1 MAEKSFKGLL
11 ITFILV
17 AVFIIAMVNVSL
29 NIGDDNDT
37 NISILDNPALNRT
50 FGGLQTDLTNAESTV
65 NASKTSFEEEKT
77 SIEFGELTFKSI
89 VGSGKK
95 FTGIL
100 FGTVGLI
107 FGLIFSVFPLAILI
121 GAIFTLL
128 TISVIFFL
136 WRLYKQ
142 GE

>member
-1 MAEKSFKGLL
+1 MAENSFKALL

-17 AVFIIAMVNVSL
+17 AVFIIAMVNVAIQLGS
-29 NIGDDNDT
+29 NNDS
-37 NISILDNPALNRT
+37 NISILDNSVLNRT
-50 FGGLQTDLTNAESTV
+50 FGGLQTDLTSAESTV
-65 NASKTSFEEEKT
+65 NSSKTSFEEEKT
-77 SIEFGELTFKSI
+77 NIEFGELTFKSI
-89 VGSGKK
+89 VGSGKR
-95 FTGIL
+95 FTGVL
-100 FGTVGLI
+100 FGVVGLI
-107 FGLIFSVFPLAILI
+107 FGLIFSVFPLAIVI

>member
-1 MAEKSFKGLL
+1 MAENSFKALM
-11 ITFILV
+11 ITFILL
-17 AVFIIAMVNVSL
+17 AVFIIALANVAIR
-29 NIGDDNDT
+29 IGIDNDS
-37 NISILDNPALNRT
+37 NISILDNPVLNNT
-50 FGGLQTDLTNAESTV
+50 FSGLQSDLASAESDV
-65 NASKTSFEEEKT
+65 NSSKISFESEKT

-89 VGSGKK
+89 IGSGKK

-100 FGTVGLI
+100 FGVVGLI
-107 FGLIFSVFPLAILI
+107 FGLIFSVFPLAVVI
-121 GAIFTLL
+121 GAIFTLI

>member
-1 MAEKSFKGLL
+1 MAENSFKALF
-11 ITFILV
+11 ITFVLV
-17 AVFIIAMVNVSL
+17 AVFIVAMVNFAV
-29 NIGDDNDT
+29 NIQTTNDA
-37 NISILDNPALNRT
+37 NSSILDNPVLNNT
-50 FGGLQTDLTNAESTV
+50 FGGLQTDLTSAEATV

-95 FTGIL
+95 FTGVL
-100 FGTVGLI
+100 FGVVGLI
-107 FGLIFSVFPLAILI
+107 FGLISLVFPLAVLI
-121 GAIFTLL
+121 GAIFTLI
-128 TISVIFFL
+128 TISVILFL